1 MKRILSYTLFL
12 LFVMLGGAVNGQIR
26 TDDPNPNGG
35 GGELDGISCKNK
47 DYQFKIEYEED
58 KFFFSGKT
66 AFVCTRNLPLN
77 VTIVDVNQNP
87 IEPTEIRWSKNGIA
101 APSTTNLLKIK
112 EADFANNI
120 SQFEVVVVFSLPQQ
134 GDTELKLKVKKNKV
148 KFTEKSKIYAYD
160 DNKIEEFISEHGGNV
175 NEEINVPWNFLLMN
189 GAAEE
194 LKAKIDKQNGI
205 YAVPNIVA
213 PSVNWL
219 NITPDQIAPNRD
231 ADISFNANLLI
242 EDRVIAV
249 QACDK
254 KPELFLYTGA
264 MRTYDIRL
272 YRVCESDDDVRV
284 RDIAMPGEEQNL
296 NFFDVCISP
305 GPDGVID
312 FRDDPSKYPDDFPH
326 DTGVVAGAN
335 GNCDAPMHP
344 NDPTPDC
351 IPVNFDF
358 EAKLDKLN
366 ELASKIGVRYT
377 ITNPIIQ
384 DINVS
389 FDSVL
394 EDGSISDFNEVRRL
408 GQSMESVIQLDPNNL
423 IIHTALIDDLGKS
436 DRGNQIDGY
445 ATSIMSDRLVLDV
458 ASANGS
464 TWFHE
469 IGHAFGD
476 LLHPTEPTHFLF
488 DDKRNFMSSGAN
500 LRINDNVRRYQFGKM
515 RRQ

>member
-1 MKRILSYTLFL
+1 M
-12 LFVMLGGAVNGQIR
+12 
-26 TDDPNPNGG
+26 PN
-35 GGELDGISCKNK
+35 
-47 DYQFKIEYEED
+47 
-58 KFFFSGKT
+58 
-66 AFVCTRNLPLN
+66 
-77 VTIVDVNQNP
+77 
-87 IEPTEIRWSKNGIA
+87 EIRWSKNGEP
-101 APSTTNLLKIK
+101 APSNINKLKLL
-112 EADFANNI
+112 EVDFANNV
-120 SQFEVVVVFSLPQQ
+120 SEVEIIVVFSLPQQ
-134 GDTELKLKVKKNKV
+134 GDIELKMKVVKNGV
-148 KFTEKSKIYAYD
+148 EFTEKSKKYAHD
-160 DNKIEEFISEHGGNV
+160 DNKISGYINQYGGNV
-175 NEEINVPWNFLLMN
+175 NDELNVPWNFLLMN
-189 GAAEE
+189 GVAEE
-194 LKAKIDKQNGI
+194 LNAKIDKRNGI

-213 PSVNWL
+213 PNVNWL

-231 ADISFNANLLI
+231 ADISFDTDLLM
-242 EDRVIAV
+242 EDRVIEI

-284 RDIAMPGEEQNL
+284 RDIAMPGEEQDL

-312 FRDDPSKYPDDFPH
+312 FVDDQSKYPGDFPH

-358 EAKLDKLN
+358 VGKLAKLN

-377 ITNPIIQ
+377 ITNPNIQ

-394 EDGSISDFNEVRRL
+394 EDGSISDFKEVLRL

-458 ASANGS
+458 ASANES